1 MRYAFQD
8 AVAQASPD
16 GQESLFAVYTD
27 IVDLLLSD
35 EADEQALVDTG
46 STLLG
51 DFDPAKQEELRVL
64 GKAYRERFNRPMIV
78 CISRIDSAD
87 QLLADG
93 WRRVESS
100 DLREMRVTLNE
111 VIEIADNRFEAMVAD
126 ANPIHSAWMR
136 SFDQL
141 D

>member
-1 MRYAFQD
+1 M
-8 AVAQASPD
+8 
-16 GQESLFAVYTD
+16 
-27 IVDLLLSD
+27 SD

-51 DFDPAKQEELRVL
+51 DLDPVKQEELRVL

-78 CISRIDSAD
+78 CVSRIDSAE